1 MRKGSMMN
9 LETLQKNLEARGFV
23 YRYYPTAKEAAN
35 ALASELHGKTI
46 GFGGSM
52 TLEALGLYDRLS
64 ADNQVFWHWR
74 TPGPETLEKAQNAQV
89 YLSSVNGIAETGE
102 LINIDGTGNR
112 ISASMSAKETV
123 YFIAGVN
130 KIAEDY
136 DKALWRA
143 RNVAAPLNARRI
155 GTKTPCALKE
165 LKCYDCKSP
174 ERICRGLTVLWRKLN
189 GVKECVVVVVGED
202 LGY

>member
-1 MRKGSMMN
+1 MMN

-23 YRYYPTAKEAAN
+23 YRYYPTAQEAAG
-35 ALASELHGKTI
+35 ALAAELHGKTI

-52 TLEALGLYDRLS
+52 TLEAMGLYDRLS